1 VELPVSNPLAFALT
15 LSEHRSLLVG
25 FCSAPQA
32 TEKNLNI
39 YGQEA
44 KASMWVTIRVTDVN
58 DHKPEFYNC
67 SLPGCSFSPQEA
79 QVNFIGY
86 VDEHASARISID
98 GLTMV
103 AYDPDQAGAGERGG
117 TLMSEDWGRGRSQMW
132 EGSSKGGGKVGKET
146 DSG

>member
-1 VELPVSNPLAFALT
+1 MGPLPLLQPLTFALA
-15 LSEHRSLLVG
+15 LSEHWSLAFG
-25 FCSAPQA
+25 FCSVPQA

-44 KASMWVTIRVTDVN
+44 KVSMWVTIRVTDVN

-79 QVNFIGY
+79 QVNFTGD

-117 TLMSEDWGRGRSQMW
+117 ALMEEDWGRGRSQMGR
-132 EGSSKGGGKVGKET
+132 EGGEREG
-146 DSG
+146 